1 MAYHGCRWIGT
12 DHGGFVMAALGVSL
26 ERGCPCSNPSLLRY
40 CCSGEV
46 VVVIGVLAAWPATVL
61 LVVAAALSLRAPD
74 REETY
79 ELGNVA
85 ALSRILDL

>member
-1 MAYHGCRWIGT
+1 MFNPKACFDTGAR
-12 DHGGFVMAALGVSL
+12 GGI
-26 ERGCPCSNPSLLRY
+26 
-40 CCSGEV
+40 

-61 LVVAAALSLRAPD
+61 LVVAAALSFRTPD

-79 ELGNVA
+79 ELANIA

>member
-1 MAYHGCRWIGT
+1 MFKPKPASILLLV
-12 DHGGFVMAALGVSL
+12 GGIA
-26 ERGCPCSNPSLLRY
+26 
-40 CCSGEV
+40 
-46 VVVIGVLAAWPATVL
+46 VVIGVLAAWPATVL
-61 LVVAAALSLRAPD
+61 LVVAAALSFRAPD